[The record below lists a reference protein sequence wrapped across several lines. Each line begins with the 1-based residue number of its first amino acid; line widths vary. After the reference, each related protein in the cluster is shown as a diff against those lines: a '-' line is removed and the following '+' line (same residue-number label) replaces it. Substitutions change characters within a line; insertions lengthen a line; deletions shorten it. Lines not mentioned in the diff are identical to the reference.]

1 MGKVMSAPSARTRRI
16 VGLTAGPVAI
26 LLAGL
31 FVWQGSNAAFTA
43 TTRSSGNSWSTGQV
57 ALTDD
62 DLGAAAITIQHMVP
76 MQTGTKCIVV
86 TSNSNVA
93 GEVRTYFA
101 NLSPSAQ
108 GIEDHIMIV
117 GQIGTGGT
125 FNDCT
130 GFVASGPSD
139 PAASISTLAG
149 YAYNYATGA
158 SAWTTSGTP
167 GEKRTF
173 RFTWTFDTSGL
184 TQQQIDALQGGTVSV
199 DAIWEL
205 QTP

>member
-1 MGKVMSAPSARTRRI
+1 MTKSPAHTRRI
-16 VGLTAGPVAI
+16 IRGVAAPVAI

-57 ALTDD
+57 TLTDD
-62 DLGAAAITIQHMVP
+62 DLGAAAITIQNMVP

-93 GEVRTYFA
+93 GEVRTYFS
-101 NLSPSAQ
+101 NMSPSAQ
-108 GIEDHIMIV
+108 HIEDHIMIT
-117 GQIGTGGT
+117 GLIGTGGT

-130 GFVASGPSD
+130 GFVPSGVAGPGTSL
-139 PAASISTLAG
+139 STLAT
-149 YAYNYATGA
+149 YSYNYATGQSSWVTA
-158 SAWTTSGTP
+158 GTP
-167 GEKRTF
+167 GEKRTYK
-173 RFTWTFDTSGL
+173 FTWTFDTSSL
-184 TQQQIDALQGGTVSV
+184 TQQQIDGLQGGTISV

-205 QTP
+205 QTA

>member
-1 MGKVMSAPSARTRRI
+1 MAASKLRPRTI
-16 VGLTAGPVAI
+16 VRATVAPVAI

-31 FVWQGSNAAFTA
+31 LIWQGSNAAFTA

-57 ALTDD
+57 TLTDD
-62 DLGAAAITIQHMVP
+62 DLGAAAITIQHLVP

-108 GIEDHIMIV
+108 HIEDRIMIS

-130 GFVASGPSD
+130 GFVPSGTSD
-139 PAASISTLAG
+139 PAASIANLAA
-149 YAYNYATGA
+149 YASSYATGA

-173 RFTWTFDTSGL
+173 KFTWTFDTTGM
-184 TQQQIDALQGGTVSV
+184 TQQQIDALQGGTISV

-205 QTP
+205 QTA